1 MENDYPFVIT
11 IVGAESSG
19 KTVLAKQLA
28 EALSCVWVPEYA
40 REYLEKL
47 DRSYEFEDLE
57 EIAKGQL
64 NLMPF
69 KVIGLPP
76 SPLKSLPASPLN
88 SPLPQSPEYV
98 LPPIPLKGVLNHSFE
113 LSDFILE
120 LKSLGRQ
127 IVIVDSGLLTIRMWA
142 RIKYGRTIPF
152 VEEAMKQDLTCL
164 YLLCR
169 PRMEWES
176 DPQREAPW
184 LVDRVWIYNQ
194 YLKELVRENYN
205 YKIVATG

>member
-1 MENDYPFVIT
+1 MKNDYPFVIT

-47 DRSYEFEDLE
+47 DRPYEFEDLE
-57 EIAKGQL
+57 EIAKGQADL
-64 NLMPF
+64 LPF
-69 KVIGLPP
+69 RGYLRGNQLPFTP
-76 SPLKSLPASPLN
+76 FRGP
-88 SPLPQSPEYV
+88 
-98 LPPIPLKGVLNHSFE
+98 GGRME
-113 LSDFILE
+113 LSDFILA
-120 LKSLGRQ
+120 LKSLKIEV
-127 IVIVDSGLLTIRMWA
+127 IVVDSGLLTIRMWA
-142 RIKYGRTIPF
+142 RIKYGRTVPF
-152 VEEAMKQDLTCL
+152 VEEAMKQDPTSL

-194 YLKELVRENYN
+194 YLNELARENFN